1 MGREEVSKSNPAARI
16 IDFGKSLNNRSA
28 TQANIYRHPVI
39 LGLLVIIFVSL
50 VAVISS
56 TRLSGIDWQDTYRPA
71 TLAMLQGRNPYALEV
86 APEAPFF
93 AAPWGLLPLV
103 PLALLPLEVGR
114 AVLLLVSLISFAYTA
129 RRLGAGRIGVA
140 AFTLS
145 PPVMHCLLNANME
158 WMPLLGFIL
167 PPQIGLFLISVKP
180 QTGFAVGI
188 FWLFAAWRKGG
199 WREVVYTFAPVTIA
213 LLLSFV
219 LYGPWLF
226 KVGGVLGIATNFNA
240 SLWPLSIPI
249 GLTLIVTA
257 IRKKEI
263 RFAMPAS
270 PCLSP
275 YVLFHSWS
283 SALVA
288 LAGHKMELI
297 TAVIGLWIVVILQL
311 WG

>member
-1 MGREEVSKSNPAARI
+1 
-16 IDFGKSLNNRSA
+16 
-28 TQANIYRHPVI
+28 
-39 LGLLVIIFVSL
+39 
-50 VAVISS
+50 
-56 TRLSGIDWQDTYRPA
+56 
-71 TLAMLQGRNPYALEV
+71 
-86 APEAPFF
+86 
-93 AAPWGLLPLV
+93 
-103 PLALLPLEVGR
+103 
-114 AVLLLVSLISFAYTA
+114 
-129 RRLGAGRIGVA
+129 
-140 AFTLS
+140 
-145 PPVMHCLLNANME
+145 
-158 WMPLLGFIL
+158 MPLLGFIL